1 MKWTS
6 DFRKIARDA
15 LRNRWAIAVL
25 AGLLASLMGA
35 IASYLPNFNFS
46 YSRSSD
52 SIPGIS
58 DGAFNE
64 QVATIIIVV
73 CLFIIFFSLVFGIAN
88 FIFSSIILVGYSQ
101 FNLDLVDGQKAPRI
115 GTLFSFFP
123 HWKRIAAAM
132 SLRLLYVMLWSL
144 LFIIPG
150 IIANYSYAMTSF
162 ILSEHPE
169 LTASEALAKSKEMMS
184 GNRLLLFFLELSFL
198 GWDLLCILTL
208 GVGNLWLA
216 PYKQAAFAAF
226 YREVSG
232 TEYVAPAEVDPE
244 I

>member
-15 LRNRWAIAVL
+15 LRNRWGLAVL

-35 IASYLPNFNFS
+35 IASYLPEFNFR
-46 YSRSSD
+46 YSSSSD

-64 QVATIIIVV
+64 QVATIIMVV
-73 CLFIIFFSLVFGIAN
+73 CLFIIFFALVFGIAH

-115 GTLFSFFP
+115 GTLFSFFA
-123 HWKRIAAAM
+123 HWKQIAATM
-132 SLRLLYVMLWSL
+132 SLRLLYVLLWTL

-150 IIANYSYAMTSF
+150 IIASYSYAMTGY
-162 ILSEHPE
+162 ILAEHPE
-169 LTASEALAKSKEMMS
+169 LTASEALAQSKQMMS
-184 GNRLLLFFLELSFL
+184 GNRLRLFFLELSFL

-208 GVGNLWLA
+208 GVGNLWLV

-232 TEYVAPAEVDPE
+232 TEYVAPAQTDPA